1 MMKDAVWSG
10 LTGRGGLLNFR
21 AKFPEKPL
29 FESECCS
36 CNTQRG
42 ENTCKGAGCF
52 GSVDRDAGVQQS
64 FNADCLAAQTNA
76 SQGVPWV
83 AGSMV
88 WTVSA
93 LSCLLLVV
101 VLAVLAVVVVVV
113 LVVVLVLLIL
123 TVHRAFR
130 SRAAV

>member
-1 MMKDAVWSG
+1 MKDAVWSG

-93 LSCLLLVV
+93 LSCLLP
-101 VLAVLAVVVVVV
+101 VVVVVV
-113 LVVVLVLLIL
+113 LALL
-123 TVHRAFR
+123 TVLCAFR
-130 SRAAV
+130 SRAAVRL